1 MLYHMTNDASTIN
14 YQSLRHANITLMIY
28 NNPMDK
34 KLLAHDK
41 FVKTEIEKF
50 ESGLKA
56 VRTDQDGKLIHEQIN
71 KLYKYHCQVVRDFQH
86 ERLIHL
92 IVTLFFACLLLI
104 SVICLFSIAYSYTI
118 LNILILI
125 IAVILLVT
133 ELFYIRHYYQ
143 LENGTQKLYDMSEK
157 LYKLNTPHQ

>member
-1 MLYHMTNDASTIN
+1 
-14 YQSLRHANITLMIY
+14 
-28 NNPMDK
+28 MDK

-50 ESGLKA
+50 ENELKA
-56 VRTDQDGKLIHEQIN
+56 AGTNHDNKSIKKRIS
-71 KLYKYHCQVVRDFQH
+71 KLYKYHYQVVRDFQH

-92 IVTLFFACLLLI
+92 IVTLFFACLLLLSI
-104 SVICLFSIAYSYTI
+104 VSLFLIAYSSTL

-125 IAVILLVT
+125 IAAILLVT

-143 LENGTQKLYDMSEK
+143 LENGTQKLYDLSEK
-157 LYKLNTPHQ
+157 LYKLNTHKY

>member
-1 MLYHMTNDASTIN
+1 
-14 YQSLRHANITLMIY
+14 
-28 NNPMDK
+28 MDK

-50 ESGLKA
+50 ENELKTSGTNHDNKSIQK
-56 VRTDQDGKLIHEQIN
+56 RIS

-86 ERLIHL
+86 ERLVHL
-92 IVTLFFACLLLI
+92 VVTLFFACLLLLSI
-104 SVICLFSIAYSYTI
+104 ASLFLIAYSSTL

-125 IAVILLVT
+125 IAAILLVT

-143 LENGTQKLYDMSEK
+143 LENGTQKLYDLSEK
-157 LYKLNTPHQ
+157 LYKLNTHKY

>member
-1 MLYHMTNDASTIN
+1 
-14 YQSLRHANITLMIY
+14 
-28 NNPMDK
+28 MDK

-41 FVKTEIEKF
+41 FVRTEIEKF
-50 ESGLKA
+50 KNELKTA
-56 VRTDQDGKLIHEQIN
+56 GANQDSKPIQKRIG

-92 IVTLFFACLLLI
+92 IVTLFFACLLLV
-104 SVICLFSIAYSYTI
+104 SVVGLFSIAYSYTL

-125 IAVILLVT
+125 IAAILLVT

-143 LENGTQKLYDMSEK
+143 LENGTQKLYDLSEK
-157 LYKLNTPHQ
+157 LYKLNTPNH